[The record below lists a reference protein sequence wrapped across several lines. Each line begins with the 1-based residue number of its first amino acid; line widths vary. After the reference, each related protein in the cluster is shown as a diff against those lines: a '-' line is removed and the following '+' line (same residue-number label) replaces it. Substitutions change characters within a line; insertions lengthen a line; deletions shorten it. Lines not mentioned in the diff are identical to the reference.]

1 MAKKNN
7 NSSPPPSEASGA
19 DLSML
24 FSISET
30 IKEQIGLKSRVL
42 EIDRTALNISKKIT
56 EASQNQNKGLES
68 RDKLE
73 KQISKNKKLQERA
86 ALLAKSYTQ
95 DLFGTHKKNYDLA
108 LRLQKENIK
117 DLATIQQMQDT
128 AEETGKLD
136 KKTLAALKKAIT
148 GRDILLNKMD
158 KSIAKNAQ
166 IAIQAEL
173 AADELNKETLQ
184 REKELALLNEIEKKM
199 GFLGKTTKALG
210 ELPVIGK
217 AFTDSFAAAEAR
229 MKAITEETGKV
240 PSGLEAAKI
249 QLQELEGIAKGALFA
264 AVVKEAFELE
274 KNLNNIQRSTG
285 QTEAQV
291 NGLNYAL
298 QGASAASGNFYMTS
312 SDMLETF
319 SEITKQIGRSAEIL
333 GTEAIVEAT
342 ALRDQMGLSAEQAGN
357 FAAQARIGGKS
368 VEGAEQGVF
377 DTVNNFNNLNKTAFN
392 ASDILKDVADT
403 SKDIGAQFGF
413 NTTALA
419 EAAVQAAEL
428 GLELEDLNSIADK
441 LTNFQSSIESELE
454 AELLTGQQLNLEK
467 ARQLALTNDLAGL
480 GKELESQGITAEKY
494 SKMNRI
500 QQEATANALGMST
513 DQMGKMLYSQE
524 LNAIGAEKFQAKYGE
539 QTLEATKQVD
549 IQDRLQKA
557 LTKIA
562 DTLSPIVAAFADLV
576 SNAFVLYSILGV
588 YLFSKLKTIG
598 SFFSGMKDN
607 LKESAAFAKQ
617 VYSSIF
623 SKKEKEEGGTDIAKT
638 ITKKLSDKQIAAGF
652 GGKKAKDELLA
663 SQGGGPPPVTTAA
676 APEPSLGE
684 KLGETGE
691 GAGKGLTA
699 LAAGIKSFSEVKFKD
714 IAKVAATAGA
724 LLLMTV
730 AVPALIALAAVG
742 PPAGTGL
749 AALGTGLLA
758 FGQAMEKLG
767 LAGLGYAAL
776 GLGLLTL
783 SLMGIGFAL
792 NLAAPAIEAFGNI
805 IIGVLGAVPGIIT
818 AIANGFVTMFS
829 AITSNIGSVLLLG
842 PALLGIAAGLAAM
855 SFAGIGALPVIGAL
869 TALGVAGMGLA
880 ALSGALGGEEAKKPE
895 PTTEAPGEMTEVVAL
910 LKELIA
916 AVKTEGKVVLDG
928 QAVGK
933 ALALSSYKT

>member
-377 DTVNNFNNLNKTAFN
+377 DTVNNFNKLNKTAFN
-392 ASDILKDVADT
+392 ASDILKDVAET

-413 NTTALA
+413 NTAALA

-428 GLELEDLNSIADK
+428 GLELSDLNSIADK
-441 LTNFQSSIESELE
+441 LTDFQSSIQSELE
-454 AELLTGQQLNLEK
+454 AELLTGQELNLEK
-467 ARQLALTNDLAGL
+467 ARELALTNDLAGL
-480 GKELESQGITAEKY
+480 GKELESQGITAAKY

-500 QQEATANALGMST
+500 QQEATASALGMST

-524 LNAIGAEKFQAKYGE
+524 LNAIGAEKFQEKYGE

-549 IQDRLQKA
+549 IQQRLQKA

-562 DTLSPIVAAFADLV
+562 DALSPIVAAFADLV
-576 SNAFVLYSILGV
+576 SHAGVLYGLIGL
-588 YLFSKLKTIG
+588 YLFSKIKTIG

-623 SKKEKEEGGTDIAKT
+623 SKKGAAETAEPGADVEGDVKDKIKEKIGLGDKTDE
-638 ITKKLSDKQIAAGF
+638 AAPT
-652 GGKKAKDELLA
+652 E
-663 SQGGGPPPVTTAA
+663 TTA

-749 AALGTGLLA
+749 AALGTGLAA
-758 FGQAMEKLG
+758 FGQAMKALGPMG
-767 LAGLGYAAL
+767 LAYAAA
-776 GLGLLTL
+776 GLALLVG
-783 SLMGIGFAL
+783 SLIGIGFAL

-805 IIGVLGAVPGIIT
+805 VIGVLGAVPGIVT

-855 SFAGIGALPVIGAL
+855 SFAGFGALPIIGAL
-869 TALGVAGMGLA
+869 TALGIAGAGLSM
-880 ALSGALGGEEAKKPE
+880 LGGMIGGEEAKKPTAEE
-895 PTTEAPGEMTEVVAL
+895 PSGEMAQVVVL
-910 LKELIA
+910 LKELIT
-916 AVKTEGKVVLDG
+916 AVKAEGKVYLNG

-933 ALALSSYKT
+933 VLALSSYKT

>member
-1 MAKKNN
+1 MATPT
-7 NSSPPPSEASGA
+7 SPGTPSQADMDLQFSFVESLKEVLGIKSRTTEAEKAS
-19 DLSML
+19 L
-24 FSISET
+24 SIS
-30 IKEQIGLKSRVL
+30 KQI
-42 EIDRTALNISKKIT
+42 ITAV
-56 EASQNQNKGLES
+56 QNQNKELSDQKTLSKQIEKNKNLQNKATVLAGLYLKGQHKTQKDAYNLAKAALNTIEEQNAK
-68 RDKLE
+68 REEELE
-73 KQISKNKKLQERA
+73 K
-86 ALLAKSYTQ
+86 ALK
-95 DLFGTHKKNYDLA
+95 
-108 LRLQKENIK
+108 
-117 DLATIQQMQDT
+117 
-128 AEETGKLD
+128 TGKLN
-136 KKTLAALKKAIT
+136 KTNLRNIDSAIR
-148 GRDILLNKMD
+148 G
-158 KSIAKNAQ
+158 A
-166 IAIQAEL
+166 
-173 AADELNKETLQ
+173 
-184 REKELALLNEIEKKM
+184 EKELAAQDKILGRNAKIALYTEMNAKQLEKETAEREKQLQTLIQIEKSM
-199 GFLGKTTKALG
+199 GFLGKATKALG
-210 ELPVIGK
+210 QLPVVGQ

-240 PSGLEAAKI
+240 PNGLEAAKI
-249 QLQELEGIAKGALFA
+249 QLQELEGIAKKAFFA
-264 AVVKEAFELE
+264 AVVKEAFELD

-319 SEITKQIGRSAEIL
+319 SEITKQIGMSAEVL
-333 GTEAIVEAT
+333 GAQAVVEAT
-342 ALRDQMGLSAEQAGN
+342 ALKDQMGLSAQAAGQ
-357 FAAQARIGGKS
+357 FAAQSRISGKD
-368 VEGAEQGVF
+368 VKVAGEEVF
-377 DTVNNFNNLNKTAFN
+377 GTVNEFNKLNKTAIN
-392 ASDILKDVADT
+392 ASEVLEEVGNTA
-403 SKDIGAQFGF
+403 KDIGAQFGF
-413 NTTALA
+413 NTQKLA
-419 EAAVQAAEL
+419 GAVTEAKKL
-428 GLELEDLNSIADK
+428 GLELSDLNTIADK
-441 LTNFQSSIESELE
+441 MVDFQSSIESELE

-500 QQEATANALGMST
+500 QQEATASALGMST
-513 DQMGKMLYSQE
+513 DQMGKMLYQQE
-524 LNAIGAEKFQAKYGE
+524 LNNLTADQFKAKYGE
-539 QTLEATKQVD
+539 QNYEAAKQVD
-549 IQDRLQKA
+549 IQDKLQKA

-562 DTLSPIVAAFADLV
+562 DTVAPIVTFFANLV
-576 SNAFVLYSILGV
+576 SNAFVLYSVFGV
-588 YLFSKLKTIG
+588 YLFSKLKTIAG
-598 SFFSGMKDN
+598 YFTSIKDN

-699 LAAGIKSFSEVKFKD
+699 LAKGLKSFADGKVLLGALNLIPTAVGLLAMVAGI
-714 IAKVAATAGA
+714 
-724 LLLMTV
+724 
-730 AVPALIALAAVG
+730 PAMLALAAVG
-742 PPAGTGL
+742 IPAGTGL
-749 AALGTGLLA
+749 AALGTGLKA
-758 FGQAMEKLG
+758 FGEAMKALGPMG
-767 LAGLGYAAL
+767 LAYAAA
-776 GLGLLTL
+776 GLGLLVG

>member
-1 MAKKNN
+1 MNAK
-7 NSSPPPSEASGA
+7 
-19 DLSML
+19 
-24 FSISET
+24 
-30 IKEQIGLKSRVL
+30 Q
-42 EIDRTALNISKKIT
+42 
-56 EASQNQNKGLES
+56 
-68 RDKLE
+68 LE
-73 KQISKNKKLQERA
+73 KE
-86 ALLAKSYTQ
+86 
-95 DLFGTHKKNYDLA
+95 
-108 LRLQKENIK
+108 
-117 DLATIQQMQDT
+117 T
-128 AEETGKLD
+128 AE
-136 KKTLAALKKAIT
+136 
-148 GRDILLNKMD
+148 
-158 KSIAKNAQ
+158 
-166 IAIQAEL
+166 
-173 AADELNKETLQ
+173 
-184 REKELALLNEIEKKM
+184 REKQLQTLIQIEKSM
-199 GFLGKTTKALG
+199 GFLGKATKALG
-210 ELPVIGK
+210 QLPVVGQ

-240 PSGLEAAKI
+240 PNGLEAAKI
-249 QLQELEGIAKGALFA
+249 QLQELEGIAKKAFFA
-264 AVVKEAFELE
+264 AVVKEAFELD

-319 SEITKQIGRSAEIL
+319 SEITKQIGMSAEVL
-333 GTEAIVEAT
+333 GAQAVVEAT
-342 ALRDQMGLSAEQAGN
+342 ALKDQMGLSAQAAGQ
-357 FAAQARIGGKS
+357 FAAQSRISGKD
-368 VEGAEQGVF
+368 VKVAGEEVF
-377 DTVNNFNNLNKTAFN
+377 GTVNEFNKLNKTAIN
-392 ASDILKDVADT
+392 ASEVLEEVGNTA
-403 SKDIGAQFGF
+403 KDIGAQFGF
-413 NTTALA
+413 NTQKLA
-419 EAAVQAAEL
+419 GAVTEAKKL
-428 GLELEDLNSIADK
+428 GLELSDLNTIADK
-441 LTNFQSSIESELE
+441 MVDFQSSIESELE

-500 QQEATANALGMST
+500 QQEATASALGMST
-513 DQMGKMLYSQE
+513 DQMGKMLYQQE
-524 LNAIGAEKFQAKYGE
+524 LNNLTADQFKAKYGE
-539 QTLEATKQVD
+539 QNYEAAKQVD
-549 IQDRLQKA
+549 IQDKLQKA

-562 DTLSPIVAAFADLV
+562 DTVAPIVTFFANLV
-576 SNAFVLYSILGV
+576 SNAFVLYSVFGV
-588 YLFSKLKTIG
+588 YLFSKLKTIAG
-598 SFFSGMKDN
+598 YFTSIKDN

-684 KLGETGE
+684 KLGKTGE

-714 IAKVAATAGA
+714 IAKVAATAVG
-724 LLLMTV
+724 LLAMV
-730 AVPALIALAAVG
+730 AGIPALFALAAVG
-742 PPAGTGL
+742 IPAGTGL
-749 AALGTGLLA
+749 AALGTGLKA
-758 FGQAMEKLG
+758 FGEAMKALGPMG
-767 LAGLGYAAL
+767 LAYAAA
-776 GLGLLTL
+776 GLGLLVG

-880 ALSGALGGEEAKKPE
+880 ALGGALGGEEVKKPE

>member
-148 GRDILLNKMD
+148 DRDILLNKMD

-199 GFLGKTTKALG
+199 GFLGKATKALG
-210 ELPVIGK
+210 QLPVVGQ
-217 AFTDSFAAAEAR
+217 AFADSFAAAEAR

-240 PSGLEAAKI
+240 PNGLEAAKI
-249 QLQELEGIAKGALFA
+249 QLQELEGIAKKAFLA
-264 AVVKEAFELE
+264 AVVKEAFELD

-319 SEITKQIGRSAEIL
+319 SEITKQIGMSAEVL
-333 GTEAIVEAT
+333 GAQAVVEAT
-342 ALRDQMGLSAEQAGN
+342 ALKDQMGLSAEQAGN
-357 FAAQARIGGKS
+357 FAVQARISGKS
-368 VEGAEQGVF
+368 VEGAGEGVF
-377 DTVNNFNNLNKTAFN
+377 ETVNNFNKLNKTAFN
-392 ASDILKDVADT
+392 ASDILKDVAET

-413 NTTALA
+413 NTAALA
-419 EAAVQAAEL
+419 EATVQAAEL
-428 GLELEDLNSIADK
+428 GLELSDLNSIADK
-441 LTNFQSSIESELE
+441 LTDFQSSIQSELE
-454 AELLTGQQLNLEK
+454 AELLTGQELNLEK
-467 ARQLALTNDLAGL
+467 ARELALTNDLAGL
-480 GKELESQGITAEKY
+480 GKELESQGITAAKY

-500 QQEATANALGMST
+500 QQEATASALGMST

-524 LNAIGAEKFQAKYGE
+524 LNAIGAENFKAQYGE
-539 QTLEATKQVD
+539 QTLEATKQVN
-549 IQDRLQKA
+549 IQDKLQKA

-562 DTLSPIVAAFADLV
+562 DALSPIVAAFADIV
-576 SNAFVLYSILGV
+576 SHAGVLYSIIGL
-588 YLFSKLKTIG
+588 YIFSKVKTIG
-598 SFFSGMKDN
+598 SFFSGMKDD
-607 LKESAAFAKQ
+607 LKESASFAKQ
-617 VYSSIF
+617 IFKSIF
-623 SKKEKEEGGTDIAKT
+623 GKKDGKGTDIGKT
-638 ITKKLSDKQIAAGF
+638 IAKKLSDKQILAGF

-663 SQGGGPPPVTTAA
+663 SQGGGPPPVTTTA

-691 GAGKGLTA
+691 GASKGLKA
-699 LAAGIKSFSEVKFKD
+699 LAEGLKSFADGKVFLGALNLIPTAAGLLAMVAGI
-714 IAKVAATAGA
+714 
-724 LLLMTV
+724 
-730 AVPALIALAAVG
+730 PAMLALAAVG
-742 PPAGTGL
+742 IPAGTGL
-749 AALGTGLLA
+749 AALGTGLKA
-758 FGQAMEKLG
+758 FGEAMKALGPMG
-767 LAGLGYAAL
+767 LAYAAA
-776 GLGLLTL
+776 GLGLLVG